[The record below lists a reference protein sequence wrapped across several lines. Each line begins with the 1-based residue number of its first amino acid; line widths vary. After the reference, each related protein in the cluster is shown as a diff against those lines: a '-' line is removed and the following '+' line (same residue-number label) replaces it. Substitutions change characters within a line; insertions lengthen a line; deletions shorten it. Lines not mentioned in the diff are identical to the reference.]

1 MPISPN
7 RFNRVRVLSAE
18 FRAAIREL
26 ASDVAEL
33 MSLLPMIRRKIT
45 EPDRPLVQ
53 AGGISGGAVQ
63 MFVLDNELREE
74 ADDSPA
80 RWLYQ
85 GRRGEISSSTGLVT
99 EISGADVV
107 YLYNLAEN
115 DPGYQHGQDLS
126 PSGATLTPL
135 PVEGAVMALYT
146 GKDDGGQ
153 AIWVFDVPNPMT
165 VTCA

>member
-80 RWLYQ
+80 REPLK
-85 GRRGEISSSTGLVT
+85 V
-99 EISGADVV
+99 
-107 YLYNLAEN
+107 
-115 DPGYQHGQDLS
+115 S
-126 PSGATLTPL
+126 PVRPRK
-135 PVEGAVMALYT
+135 P
-146 GKDDGGQ
+146 
-153 AIWVFDVPNPMT
+153 
-165 VTCA
+165 